1 MERIDQ
7 KAKEGGAFSQE
18 SNEEKNYAN
27 ERWENGLTL
36 RKRKINAILSKQRG
50 FYKPQNDVEKD
61 YQIIKEKLNIPIEI
75 KNKKYDD
82 IDQFLKEMKA
92 NINSKDIEFNKYA
105 LYCIRTQ
112 TLNNETSNNKNVLSE
127 LLLKQDFIS
136 DILMLIQK
144 NIDNNQIIYE
154 GLWILIN
161 ILFYQIDNTD
171 LIIFLSNQQCIQLYI
186 KILDKKD
193 NCLRL
198 NVYWLL
204 SNLLNNDNFGIII
217 QVLFKLYMSP
227 LFRLYIFRD
236 LEDNNSKLKVS
247 ELKYLMSILS
257 RLSDFINETFIRLNN
272 KNIKMYTDY
281 NSNINYD
288 SILEN
293 NNYLFYHS
301 LKLFMNYIE
310 ISELTSYCV
319 YGLSKL
325 TNYLGDLKAYNEFF
339 VTGICRKLV
348 KEQIKVEEELINYVV
363 QIIGNYLFYSTD
375 SSIDPIFLEETLAY
389 FVKLIKTYPNRQYLK
404 RDIFW
409 SASNIVAGE
418 KTFCE
423 LFAKSGLLE
432 FALQTIVS
440 DNDLVINEALF
451 ALSGFF
457 DKQNIETIINF
468 YDLDYMKYLVSCLKN
483 IRSRANPG
491 MAYNNMDVVEKV
503 LTCIGF
509 LFEDGD
515 ILGIEGMN
523 KFVKDFEKNGGFELL
538 EMMLSESNMSKEV
551 AQIAEA
557 LLTMQK
563 SN

>member
-7 KAKEGGAFSQE
+7 KTKYKEN
-18 SNEEKNYAN
+18 NEEKNYAN
-27 ERWENGLTL
+27 ERCENGLTL
-36 RKRKINAILSKQRG
+36 RKRKINAILSKKRG
-50 FYKPQNDVEKD
+50 FYKTQTEEDKD
-61 YQIIKEKLNIPIEI
+61 YQIMKESLNLPNEI

-82 IDQFLKEMKA
+82 IDQFLKEMKT
-92 NINSKDIEFNKYA
+92 NITSKDIEYNKYA

-136 DILMLIQK
+136 DILNLIQK
-144 NIDNNQIIYE
+144 NLDNKQIIYE

-161 ILFYQIDNTD
+161 VLFYQNDNTD

-198 NVYWLL
+198 NIYWLL
-204 SNLLNNDNFGIII
+204 SNILNNDNLGIII
-217 QVLFKLYMSP
+217 QVLFQLYMSP
-227 LFRLYIFRD
+227 LFRLYIFKD
-236 LEDNNSKLKVS
+236 LEDNNSKLKLS

-281 NSNINYD
+281 NSNIDYD
-288 SILEN
+288 SIQEN

-301 LKLFMNYIE
+301 LKLFINYIE
-310 ISELTSYCV
+310 VSELTAYCI

-325 TNYLGDLKAYNEFF
+325 TNYLGDIKAYQDFF
-339 VTGICRKLV
+339 ISGICRKLV
-348 KEQIKVEEELINYVV
+348 KGQIKVEEELINYVV
-363 QIIGNYLFYSTD
+363 QIIGNFLFYSTD
-375 SSIDPIFLEETLAY
+375 SLIDKIFLEETLAY
-389 FVKLIKTYPNRQYLK
+389 FVKLIQTYPNRQYLK

-409 SASNIVAGE
+409 SASNIVAGD
-418 KTFCE
+418 KIFSE
-423 LFAKSGLLE
+423 LFAKSELLPL
-432 FALQTIVS
+432 ALQTIVS

-451 ALSGFF
+451 LLSGFF
-457 DKQNIETIINF
+457 DKQNIETIIN
-468 YDLDYMKYLVSCLKN
+468 YYHLDYIKSLVLCLKN
-483 IRSRANPG
+483 IHSRSNPG
-491 MAYNNMDVVEKV
+491 VAYNNMDVVEKV

-515 ILGIEGMN
+515 LFKIEGN
-523 KFVKDFEKNGGFELL
+523 QFVKDFEKNGGFELL
-538 EMMLSESNMSKEV
+538 ETMLSEKNLSQEV
-551 AQIAEA
+551 SQIAEA
-557 LLTMQK
+557 LLSMQK
-563 SN
+563 NS

>member
-1 MERIDQ
+1 MERDQ
-7 KAKEGGAFSQE
+7 KAKVGGPMSQDN
-18 SNEEKNYAN
+18 NEEKNYAN
-27 ERWENGLTL
+27 ERWENGLSL

-50 FYKPQNDVEKD
+50 FYKPQNDGDKD

-75 KNKKYDD
+75 KNKKYED

-92 NINSKDIEFNKYA
+92 NINCKDIEYNKYA

-136 DILMLIQK
+136 DILTLIQK

-161 ILFYQIDNTD
+161 ILFYQTDNTD

-198 NVYWLL
+198 NIYWLL

-301 LKLFMNYIE
+301 LKLFINYIE

-375 SSIDPIFLEETLAY
+375 SLIDPIFLEETLAY

-409 SASNIVAGE
+409 SASNIIAGKKE
-418 KTFCE
+418 FCE

-432 FALQTIVS
+432 YTLQTIVS

-451 ALSGFF
+451 VLSGFF
-457 DKQNIETIINF
+457 DQQNIDTIINF

-491 MAYNNMDVVEKV
+491 TVYNNMDVVEKV

-509 LFEDGD
+509 LFEDGN
-515 ILGIEGMN
+515 ILAVQGLN
-523 KFVKDFEKNGGFELL
+523 KFVQDFEKNGGFELL
-538 EMMLSESNMSKEV
+538 EMMLSESKMSKEV

-563 SN
+563 NN